1 MFILKKQDVEI
12 STIQHPKRDQQVPV
26 LYYQEQTF
34 RLIHVFPA
42 SEEEE
47 AVALWRDLTDNRGKA
62 CVLLEEP
69 ERYSIWGKVRL
80 KQPNDCD
87 TDELSKVSLL
97 SKASLLLIQAV
108 HMDIEDLLGSRSSKL
123 FTQDIAKILEKH
135 KLVSNPSETVEK
147 LLNINPLRAAQS
159 PIWKEK
165 QLVILLQE
173 LHQLGK
179 KYFGNENFAYKVTD
193 QLEEMTDEDRSVFI
207 RWLKIS
213 PLSKLW
219 Q

>member
-1 MFILKKQDVEI
+1 MFILKRQDVEI

-47 AVALWRDLTDNRGKA
+47 AVALWRDLTDHRGKA

-69 ERYSIWGKVRL
+69 ERYSIWGKVRVE
-80 KQPNDCD
+80 QSDD
-87 TDELSKVSLL
+87 TGDVSKTSILT
-97 SKASLLLIQAV
+97 KASLLLAQAV
-108 HMDIEDLLGSRSSKL
+108 YLDIEDLLGHRNAKS
-123 FTQDIAKILEKH
+123 FTQDIAAILDKH
-135 KLVSNPSETVEK
+135 KLVPNASEVAEN
-147 LLNINPLRAAQS
+147 LLKVNPLRMEEL
-159 PIWKEK
+159 PTWKEK

-193 QLEEMTDEDRSVFI
+193 QLEEMPEEDRSVFI

>member
-1 MFILKKQDVEI
+1 MFILKRQDVEI

-47 AVALWRDLTDNRGKA
+47 AVALWRDLTDHRGKA

-69 ERYSIWGKVRL
+69 ERYSIWGKVRVE
-80 KQPNDCD
+80 QSDD
-87 TDELSKVSLL
+87 TGDVSKTSILT
-97 SKASLLLIQAV
+97 KASLLLIQAV
-108 HMDIEDLLGSRSSKL
+108 YLDIEDLLGHRNAKS
-123 FTQDIAKILEKH
+123 FTQDIAAILDKY
-135 KLVSNPSETVEK
+135 KLVSNPSEAAEN
-147 LLNINPLRAAQS
+147 LLKVNPLRMEEL
-159 PIWKEK
+159 PTWKEK

-193 QLEEMTDEDRSVFI
+193 QLEEMPEEDRSVFI

>member
-1 MFILKKQDVEI
+1 MFILKRQDVEI

-47 AVALWRDLTDNRGKA
+47 AVALWRDLTDHRGKA

-69 ERYSIWGKVRL
+69 ERYSIWGKVRVE
-80 KQPNDCD
+80 QSDD
-87 TDELSKVSLL
+87 TGDVSKTSLL
-97 SKASLLLIQAV
+97 TKASLLLIQAV
-108 HMDIEDLLGSRSSKL
+108 YMDIEDLLGHRNAKS
-123 FTQDIAKILEKH
+123 FTQDITAILDKH
-135 KLVSNPSETVEK
+135 KLVANPSEAAEN
-147 LLNINPLRAAQS
+147 LLQINPLRMEQI

-179 KYFGNENFAYKVTD
+179 KYFGNENFAYQVTD
-193 QLEEMTDEDRSVFI
+193 QLEEMADEDRSVFI

>member
-1 MFILKKQDVEI
+1 MFILKRQDVEI

-47 AVALWRDLTDNRGKA
+47 AVALWRDLTDHRGKA

-69 ERYSIWGKVRL
+69 ERYSIWGKVRVE
-80 KQPNDCD
+80 QADD
-87 TDELSKVSLL
+87 TGDVSKTSLL
-97 SKASLLLIQAV
+97 TKASLLLIQAV
-108 HMDIEDLLGSRSSKL
+108 YMDIEDLLGHRNAKS
-123 FTQDIAKILEKH
+123 FTQDIAAILDKHQLIANASEAVENLLKID
-135 KLVSNPSETVEK
+135 
-147 LLNINPLRAAQS
+147 PLRMEQI
-159 PIWKEK
+159 PIWREK

-193 QLEEMTDEDRSVFI
+193 QLEEMAQEDRSVFI